1 MCCFNEYFQSKT
13 KLKSPSKVVC
23 KNARL
28 QKPKRGRYMAFSV
41 QNAQNIK
48 ICFED
53 F

>member
-1 MCCFNEYFQSKT
+1 MCCFNEYFQIKT
-13 KLKSPSKVVC
+13 KKSWSKAVY
-23 KNARL
+23 KNTRL